1 MIRFEAIFR
10 FVFESKQKH
19 CFQLNVSMLLSQCK
33 RSVFFWRMEKEN
45 EITTNEFAVFNTKS
59 HSNCTAELMTFATL
73 FGTLTLCQ
81 SEKMNWQEPCRCFE
95 NVVSSL
101 NLCVHIHA
109 RGPRSRASVDNLPF
123 STLHSLVY
131 SYKTGMVFIFSF

>member
-1 MIRFEAIFR
+1 MTIAELKFIKWFDLKLFLDSYSNQNKNIAFSWMYVA
-10 FVFESKQKH
+10 FTMQTK
-19 CFQLNVSMLLSQCK
+19 CF
-33 RSVFFWRMEKEN
+33 FFWRMEKEN
-45 EITTNEFAVFNTKS
+45 EITTNEFAVFSTKS

-101 NLCVHIHA
+101 NLCVHIYA
-109 RGPRSRASVDNLPF
+109 RPPVPSKCRQFTIFNITFTRL
-123 STLHSLVY
+123 
-131 SYKTGMVFIFSF
+131 FI

>member
-1 MIRFEAIFR
+1 MEIHKMIRFEAIFR

-19 CFQLNVSMLLSQCK
+19 CFHLNVSFHNANEVLFLAN
-33 RSVFFWRMEKEN
+33 RKEN

-59 HSNCTAELMTFATL
+59 HSNCIAELMTFATL

-81 SEKMNWQEPCRCFE
+81 SEKMNWQEPSRYFE

-101 NLCVHIHA
+101 NLCVHIYA
-109 RGPRSRASVDNLPF
+109 RPPVPSKCRQFTIFNITFTRL
-123 STLHSLVY
+123 
-131 SYKTGMVFIFSF
+131 FI